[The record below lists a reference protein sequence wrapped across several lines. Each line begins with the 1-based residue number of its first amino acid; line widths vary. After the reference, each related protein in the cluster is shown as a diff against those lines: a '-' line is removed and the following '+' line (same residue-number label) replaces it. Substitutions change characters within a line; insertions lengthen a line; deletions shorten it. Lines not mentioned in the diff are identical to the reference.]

1 MSALLLRLA
10 GPLQSWGYRSR
21 FSDRDTG
28 LEPTKSGVVGLLCC
42 SLGRR
47 RSESP
52 TDLAALRMHVRVD
65 RQGTLLKDF
74 HTAGGGV
81 FRGSRDY
88 FAPTS
93 SGAKGKHPNVTERH
107 YLQDASFLVA
117 LEGNDDDL
125 LKRLGECLKD
135 PHWPLSL
142 GRRSCPPSEP
152 VLVCTTDQ
160 DARTALCEQR
170 LLLHRRHLPTRWDE
184 REGRC
189 VPDLAPQKLRL
200 MLECRPGDTQGEM
213 RRDVPEVWP
222 DQLNRQYTVRFVRE
236 ETIEK
241 TPEVAE

>member
-1 MSALLLRLA
+1 MSTLLLRLA

-42 SLGRR
+42 ALGQR
-47 RSESP
+47 RSARP
-52 TDLAALRMHVRVD
+52 DKLAALTMHVRVD

-93 SGAKGKHPNVTERH
+93 SGAKGKNPVVTERH

-117 LEGNDDDL
+117 LEGDDGL
-125 LKRLGECLKD
+125 ISMLAEKLAD
-135 PHWPLSL
+135 PDWPLAL

-152 VLVCTTDQ
+152 VLVGKTGQ
-160 DARTALCEQR
+160 SADAAIREHR
-170 LLLHRRHLPTRWDE
+170 LLLHRRHLRIRWDSTQ
-184 REGRC
+184 GRY
-189 VPDLAPQKLRL
+189 VVDLTPQKLRL
-200 MLECRPGDTQGEM
+200 VLECPPGDTAGEM
-213 RRDVPEVWP
+213 RRDVPLAWP
-222 DQLNRQYTVRFVRE
+222 DRLTREYTVRFVRE
-236 ETIEK
+236 DNVVKI
-241 TPEVAE
+241 PEVAQ